1 MLLTTYS
8 ATFSQQSEDSI
19 STNSAT
25 DYHQSLDNI
34 FIGLCATVAYAE
46 DPVVI
51 SSTLTTINIDK
62 RVTENTESLVYEVTC
77 KNCTSFIT
85 HPAHVRLINFLLL
98 TRMIPIFVG
107 TNRCRL
113 LDKLL

>member
-34 FIGLCATVAYAE
+34 FIGLCATVTYAE

-62 RVTENTESLVYEVTC
+62 RVTENTESLVYDVTC

-85 HPAHVRLINFLLL
+85 HPAHVRLINFLL
-98 TRMIPIFVG
+98 
-107 TNRCRL
+107 
-113 LDKLL
+113 